1 MKIAAASALLLLA
14 AATAH
19 GQTLVTPEVFEALSE
34 GRTLHF
40 ALEGRP
46 YGVEQYRAGRQTLWR
61 LGDGAC
67 EIGRW
72 YPQGDA
78 ICFTYVAD
86 PAPSCWR
93 VLQTPEGYAAEALE
107 GGLLLKVERI
117 DTAPL
122 PCAGPSVGS

>member
-1 MKIAAASALLLLA
+1 MKIAAVFGLLLLA
-14 AATAH
+14 TA
-19 GQTLVTPEVFEALSE
+19 GAQAQSPIAPEAFEALSE

-40 ALEGRP
+40 ALKGLP
-46 YGVEQYRAGRQTLWR
+46 YGVEQYFPGRRTLWR

-72 YPQGDA
+72 YPRGEA
-78 ICFTYVAD
+78 ICFTYETI

-107 GGLLLKVERI
+107 GGFTLDVERI

-122 PCAGPSVGS
+122 PCPGPSLGS